1 MGRLINENYCSVTS
15 GVHRGATSVAS
26 GEKIDLSVLR
36 TGRGETICLAIAF
49 LVARCCWNAQPIL
62 RMKCQLFLDN
72 LAQGQSIDVNI
83 HGVASIFCIF
93 QTVDR
98 F

>member
-36 TGRGETICLAIAF
+36 TRRGETIALAIAF
-49 LVARCCWNAQPIL
+49 FVARCCWNA
-62 RMKCQLFLDN
+62 
-72 LAQGQSIDVNI
+72 
-83 HGVASIFCIF
+83 
-93 QTVDR
+93 
-98 F
+98 